1 MRHHVQKP
9 TVEQLAP
16 IRIVAGNKSG
26 KRTDAVF
33 AVPAAYTAQVFFHR
47 IVQRHAVRGQV
58 AVHIPVPHTQSLLQ
72 GIHSHAIARSL
83 VHYMEIEVDGV
94 ALAIFQITHQL
105 VVPEFVTAFHELVQ
119 FQHRVLFGSQHGF
132 PAESPT
138 LAVEIVQCG
147 AHRLFVCLPSV
158 VHHYLP
164 DGFLFG
170 DAAFEALLAYG
181 DEQRVKIIP
190 VALPVFH
197 LVQCTPQGCLKQQG
211 ESLRGVESRLQPL

>member
-16 IRIVAGNKSG
+16 IRIVAGYKSG

-33 AVPAAYTAQVFFHR
+33 AVPAAYAAQVFFHR

-72 GIHSHAIARSL
+72 GIHGHAVARSL
-83 VHYMEIEVDGV
+83 VHYMKIEVNGV
-94 ALAIFQITHQL
+94 ALAVFQITHQL

-132 PAESPT
+132 SAESPA

-147 AHRLFVCLPSV
+147 THRLFVCLPSV

-164 DGFLFG
+164 DGFFFG

-197 LVQCTPQGCLKQQG
+197 LVQRTAQGCLKQQG